1 MIRQCENLSH
11 FRDPVMQLYARM
23 HAEVAI
29 GQFLDISAEQR
40 PLDINDSEAINAST
54 ALTIVSHK
62 AANYSVVIPATLGA
76 LAMGASPFEADALGM
91 VLNPWGHAFQ
101 LRDDELGVFGDP
113 QITGKGAGDDL
124 REGKRTYLLAL
135 TWQSANASEREK
147 LARGLGN
154 PEMTANQLDELRDI
168 VARRGRKLHEEVIS
182 TFEAQG
188 FLALESSRF
197 TPEQRDILSQV
208 AAMLIKRSK

>member
-1 MIRQCENLSH
+1 M
-11 FRDPVMQLYARM
+11 
-23 HAEVAI
+23 
-29 GQFLDISAEQR
+29 
-40 PLDINDSEAINAST
+40 
-54 ALTIVSHK
+54 TIVSHK

-76 LAMGASPFEADALGM
+76 LAMGASPLDADALGM
-91 VLNPWGHAFQ
+91 VLAPWGHAFQ

-135 TWQSANASEREK
+135 TWQNASTSEREK

-154 PEMTANQLDELRDI
+154 PEMTDNELDELRDI

-197 TPEQRDILSQV
+197 TPEQRDALSQV